1 MAWIPEQTQLGVTLL
16 RGTSVP
22 TRQHFQ
28 RPSGPTI
35 GILRNGHTRNL
46 LSAPRLSTVYANAV
60 SPLVSYIT
68 SATASS
74 ALFTRKY
81 HGSRSG
87 MTSLSLSANYVT
99 AGSTAFV
106 YHLYLCVHV
115 NSLFFITNTFS
126 RLDTKVEVQRPH
138 RELRLTAKVYPMR
151 DYYEDHRKKMV
162 STNSIP
168 KWAECRKRWDISKA
182 FLGNPCTGKTISEVL
197 GSKSIKSKIIL
208 FGWGFAKTEKQYSL

>member
-1 MAWIPEQTQLGVTLL
+1 MSIIREPACSTVPLAFRPNSSKYRHTRMAWIPEQTQLGVTLL

-138 RELRLTAKVYPMR
+138 
-151 DYYEDHRKKMV
+151 
-162 STNSIP
+162 
-168 KWAECRKRWDISKA
+168 
-182 FLGNPCTGKTISEVL
+182 
-197 GSKSIKSKIIL
+197 
-208 FGWGFAKTEKQYSL
+208 